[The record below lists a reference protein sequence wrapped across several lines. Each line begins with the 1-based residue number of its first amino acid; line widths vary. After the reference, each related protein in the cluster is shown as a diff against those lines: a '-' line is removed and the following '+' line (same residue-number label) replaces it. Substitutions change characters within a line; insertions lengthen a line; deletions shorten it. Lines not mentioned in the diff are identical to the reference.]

1 MNDILINEIGNINL
15 RDIYPNISSQNTTS
29 CNLQLAVMNV
39 TMYTSIDFNVNR
51 NVVDGTIKCIK
62 VNIK

>member
-15 RDIYPNISSQNTTS
+15 RESQNTTS

-39 TMYTSIDFNVNR
+39 TMYTSIDFNVN
-51 NVVDGTIKCIK
+51 
-62 VNIK
+62 

>member
-15 RDIYPNISSQNTTS
+15 RDTTS